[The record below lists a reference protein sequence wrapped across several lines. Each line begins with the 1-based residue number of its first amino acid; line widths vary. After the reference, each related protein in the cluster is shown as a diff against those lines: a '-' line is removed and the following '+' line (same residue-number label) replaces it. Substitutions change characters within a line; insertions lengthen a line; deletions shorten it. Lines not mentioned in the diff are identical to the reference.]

1 MAADLSAPPFVLDV
15 RVATSPMVGLRYA
28 VDGRATDIEDLIG
41 RIEATVAETTAERDE
56 IRDRLRPYDTN
67 QRAMVERV
75 TKQGHPAYL
84 QRLEEGLALRVELT
98 RLDERIQCMRERISA
113 LRDQRAALRR
123 LKKTLVG
130 IDNLDHA
137 SIDAPGAAANQAVR
151 QLFHLIDI
159 DHAVT
164 AQHIFEGP
172 MQLLADAAL
181 QTELVGR
188 AVSADREAAVAGVTR
203 CRRSTDAALR
213 ELERVVFA
221 IHPAE
226 LHTEGLVACLRRLVD
241 GVRDRTGVR
250 LRVLG
255 TQRPLEHSVEVALF
269 RIVEEALS
277 NAVLHGHAA
286 HIDVTL
292 LYQRTRVRLVVR
304 DDGEGFDVA
313 ATEARLGRSSG
324 LGMISMRERAELEEG
339 RLEVRSLVGAG
350 TEVRASFERGVA
362 AGA

>member
-1 MAADLSAPPFVLDV
+1 MTADLSAPPFVLDV
-15 RVATSPMVGLRYA
+15 RVATSPMVGLRYG
-28 VDGRATDIEDLIG
+28 VDGRATDIEDLIS
-41 RIEATVAETTAERDE
+41 RIEAAVAETSAERDDVRE
-56 IRDRLRPYDTN
+56 RLRPYDGN
-67 QRAMVERV
+67 HRAMVERV
-75 TKQGHPAYL
+75 TGKGHPAYL

-137 SIDAPGAAANQAVR
+137 SIDSPGAAANQAVR
-151 QLFHLIDI
+151 QLFHLIDV
-159 DHAVT
+159 DHDVT

-188 AVSADREAAVAGVTR
+188 AVGDDREAAVAGVSR
-203 CRRSTDAALR
+203 ARHSTDAALQA
-213 ELERVVFA
+213 LEHVVFA

-226 LHTEGLVACLRRLVD
+226 LRTEGLVACLRRLVD
-241 GVRDRTGVR
+241 GVGDRAAVR

-255 TQRPLEHSVEVALF
+255 SPRQLSHGVEVALF
-269 RIVEEALS
+269 RIVQEAVA
-277 NAVLHGHAA
+277 NAAGHGHATRV
-286 HIDVTL
+286 DVTL
-292 LYQRTRVRLVVR
+292 LFQRTRVRLVVR

-313 ATEARLGRSSG
+313 ATEARLGRSTG
-324 LGMISMRERAELEEG
+324 LGMISMRERAELEGG
-339 RLEVRSLVGAG
+339 RLEVRSLVGEG
-350 TEVRASFERGVA
+350 TEVRASFEEAAPVA
-362 AGA
+362 